1 LPKEEHKQE
10 FPIVNGSSGCTITVT
25 DEIGKPIPYCGG
37 LEEIS
42 SKDIESELVEIVNDN
57 FFDLID
63 SNEETIEEFAERLQE
78 EIQYGASKSDIIDT
92 LTKWQQ
98 EQDNKL
104 YSEKEVRDLF
114 NLYKEEFSIYRNSQI
129 LNVQFEE
136 WLNENKKQQ

>member
-1 LPKEEHKQE
+1 MK
-10 FPIVNGSSGCTITVT
+10 
-25 DEIGKPIPYCGG
+25 
-37 LEEIS
+37 
-42 SKDIESELVEIVNDN
+42 
-57 FFDLID
+57 
-63 SNEETIEEFAERLQE
+63 ETIEEFAERLQE

-104 YSEKEVRDLF
+104 YSEKEVRYLF

-136 WLNENKKQQ
+136 WFNENKKQQ